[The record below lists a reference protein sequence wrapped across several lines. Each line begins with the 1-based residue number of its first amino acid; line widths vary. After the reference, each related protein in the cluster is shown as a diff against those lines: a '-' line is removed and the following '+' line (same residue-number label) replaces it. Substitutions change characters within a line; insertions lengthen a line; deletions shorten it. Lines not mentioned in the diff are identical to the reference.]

1 MQERR
6 SFRKEIIYGVLAL
19 VSILSLGIAKS
30 IARPIAILGAPSAK
44 NFTFDKTSVPTGVH
58 GLEGETVTLQSTAE
72 GRSDI
77 VYTPLASYEGNLRSV
92 YLGGNYLMSLTDDS
106 GAGDGRFLEFYF
118 GVNNLTS
125 LSIEIGHTLAD
136 PDAALMFSVH
146 LAETYDQS
154 DPLVWYEGKTFDLI
168 EEPSGPGVYNFDL
181 VNYPAI
187 DFSVQYVIV
196 MYCSFYDIMDPLNGK
211 QMFIKSISASW
222 YC

>member
-1 MQERR
+1 
-6 SFRKEIIYGVLAL
+6 
-19 VSILSLGIAKS
+19 
-30 IARPIAILGAPSAK
+30 
-44 NFTFDKTSVPTGVH
+44 
-58 GLEGETVTLQSTAE
+58 
-72 GRSDI
+72 
-77 VYTPLASYEGNLRSV
+77 
-92 YLGGNYLMSLTDDS
+92 
-106 GAGDGRFLEFYF
+106 
-118 GVNNLTS
+118 
-125 LSIEIGHTLAD
+125 
-136 PDAALMFSVH
+136 MFSVH

-154 DPLVWYEGKTFDLI
+154 DTLVWYEGKTFDLI